1 MGLEI
6 GLSVIVPTYNRRRE
20 VEFAVRSVLAQTY
33 FVDEIIVVD
42 DGSTDGTGAALNRLF
57 GDRIRYVWQ
66 ANAGVSAARNHG
78 LRLARGSYIAFL
90 DSDDSW
96 LPNKVQL
103 QLDWMEAHPDFA
115 MLLCDVIRDDAQGNE
130 KEIFR
135 RRTLLPEDGFI
146 LSAVLLEPSLAPS
159 CVMMRRHVFDEI
171 GGFDEKLQTA
181 EDLDYHLRIAA
192 RYKIGVI
199 EQALV
204 RTTMGGTGLSSSRST
219 YDDQLQVIKNAVERT
234 RDQTSDGERRRAL
247 SRAFARSA
255 RGMLLLGRHASAW
268 THLLQAWK
276 LEPQVAPRIRLL
288 NLLLL
293 QARVFLVRW
302 RRSGAS

>member
-1 MGLEI
+1 M
-6 GLSVIVPTYNRRRE
+6 E
-20 VEFAVRSVLAQTY
+20 VEMAVRSVLAQTH

-159 CVMMRRHVFDEI
+159 CVMMRRHVFEEI
-171 GGFDEKLQTA
+171 GGFDEQLQTA

-192 RYKIGVI
+192 RYKIGVL
-199 EQALV
+199 EQPLV
-204 RTTMGGTGLSSSRST
+204 CTTMGGTGLSSSRNT
-219 YDDQLQVIKNAVERT
+219 YDDQLQVVKNAVERT
-234 RDQTSDGERRRAL
+234 RDQTSDAERRRAL

-268 THLLQAWK
+268 THFLQAWK
-276 LEPQVAPRIRLL
+276 LEPQVAPRFRLL

-293 QARVFLVRW
+293 QARVLLARW